1 MMVLNIIIMRRRR
14 IMTVREYFN
23 LHLIMMKGYLNL
35 LTLVSV
41 NSHFGWQRVDHGFQ
55 KHNEVNLS

>member
-1 MMVLNIIIMRRRR
+1 
-14 IMTVREYFN
+14 MTVREYFN

-35 LTLVSV
+35 LTLVLV

-55 KHNEVNLS
+55 KHNEVN